1 MPPVPP
7 QRGALPDEHPSLS
20 DQDVGLLYQIITRAE
35 QKPDVERLPFRA
47 LFAAYDEVVA
57 EHGVDVDQ
65 GQVCMRFLF
74 KMGNKGLRGKSIFE
88 KFENLLREMDIVLE
102 YDSDSDADETRG
114 HYPSHVSHLG
124 DGEQGRTTGRGTFQ
138 REETGHRARRRRAS
152 FNSMYDVGD
161 DPTQRSI
168 AWRPSSRSSMSRLQV
183 GKPDFSGTGTPSR
196 RGSGRG
202 GKRADSPNR
211 TQLLA
216 QFLEAG
222 RRLMGLSPLKT
233 ETRRQD
239 KAPLTNGEPVKSGHS
254 RKASNGKTRPSPA
267 RSHRRSLSREF
278 DEDEEFLHG
287 ANRDDDDDDSIER
300 AAVPPEMIYRPS
312 LSDLLRDASTFN
324 LYRQR
329 AIARRIL
336 TQWLKKA
343 VQMQQTHRDME
354 TVAINRDRFTLLRQ
368 AFDLWRG
375 ILHGRRQVAH
385 TERFFRHLEKRAER
399 ARDLYLMTKAFT
411 HWAQVAADQRSRTS
425 AARQHILS
433 VKYFNAWREITAV
446 NELKAQRFG
455 IRKPFYLWKKKTQ
468 QIPVNEAAAVA
479 TYNRNLTKKLY
490 WRWFWEACDR
500 RAQHWHDY
508 RLKRRSL
515 LCWLRSIRTQGER
528 EHEIDIRNE
537 HFLLGASMRV
547 WSQELRIV
555 LDAQE
560 EADSIYRKKLLRI
573 NFDEWRIQA
582 RLAPAASQVSDM
594 VNSRIVQAAFEQW
607 VLRFRMIG
615 QARGVDRFRLLRNTW
630 TAWNDRL
637 RCQALSA
644 RIEERLKMETLYKWV
659 LAERYR
665 LMRRIREQ
673 RVMRETFTIFMTN
686 AVGLSSQLLV
696 QEEEYRARRARE
708 MLRSKLACWREQ
720 LARQRQRESVALEFY
735 APRLEQASLAIWS
748 SKVRE
753 MRKMEG
759 WARDARFYF
768 LVTKSIRKWHA
779 ATLDSAKR
787 RRQEAYARTRRKIKI
802 NMAHNALTS
811 WRSKTENIIRMERQ
825 AAEFHRTKVLK
836 TASELFSRWHHKA
849 AKRTRDCH
857 DADVFY
863 YRQLAY
869 DKLARWVDLFNH
881 TRGLEEQA
889 IHFYRLHVSGVAA
902 AQLRKLSLRVF
913 QVRNGA
919 ETADAMNERLLKKH
933 FRTMFWHWVRQT
945 RAVLEERQLTGTTAT
960 ESNDQ
965 GAEET
970 KETTAAPTADSWFDM
985 QNAFDFS
992 ELVTVPELPPTTPTA
1007 TPGYLNSPSKRA
1019 ARARQLAQIS
1029 TTPATPLYT
1038 PFASRLRAELA
1049 GERQTTGRRGG
1060 IGRGTSFGAS
1070 VRFVDQ
1076 VPESPS
1082 DGRRSIN
1089 RRT

>member
-1 MPPVPP
+1 
-7 QRGALPDEHPSLS
+7 
-20 DQDVGLLYQIITRAE
+20 
-35 QKPDVERLPFRA
+35 
-47 LFAAYDEVVA
+47 
-57 EHGVDVDQ
+57 
-65 GQVCMRFLF
+65 
-74 KMGNKGLRGKSIFE
+74 
-88 KFENLLREMDIVLE
+88 
-102 YDSDSDADETRG
+102 
-114 HYPSHVSHLG
+114 
-124 DGEQGRTTGRGTFQ
+124 
-138 REETGHRARRRRAS
+138 
-152 FNSMYDVGD
+152 MYDVGD

-183 GKPDFSGTGTPSR
+183 GKPDFPGTRTPSR
-196 RGSGRG
+196 RVSGNK
-202 GKRADSPNR
+202 KRAGSPNR

-239 KAPLTNGEPVKSGHS
+239 KAPLTNGEHVKSG
-254 RKASNGKTRPSPA
+254 RGQNANNGKTRPSPSRTHH
-267 RSHRRSLSREF
+267 RSFSGDS
-278 DEDEEFLHG
+278 DEDEEFLQA
-287 ANRDDDDDDSIER
+287 ANSDDDSIER
-300 AAVPPEMIYRPS
+300 EDIPPEIIYRPS

-324 LYRQR
+324 MYRQR

-375 ILHGRRQVAH
+375 ILHGRRQIAQ
-385 TERFFRHLEKRAER
+385 TERFFKHLEKRAER

-411 HWAQVAADQRSRTS
+411 HWAQVASDQRSRTS

-433 VKYFNAWREITAV
+433 IKYFNAWREITAV
-446 NELKAQRFG
+446 NELKAQRFA
-455 IRKPFYLWKKKTQ
+455 IRKPFNLWKKKTQ
-468 QIPVNEAAAVA
+468 QIPVNEATAVA

-490 WRWFWEACDR
+490 WRWFWEACDQ

-537 HFLLGASMRV
+537 HFLLGSSMRV

-560 EADSIYRKKLLRI
+560 EADSIYGKKLLRT

-582 RLAPAASQVSDM
+582 RLAPAANRVSDM
-594 VNSRIVQAAFEQW
+594 VNSRIVQTAFGQW

-615 QARGVDRFRLLRNTW
+615 QAREVDRFRLLRNTW

-637 RCQALSA
+637 RCHALSA

-659 LAERYR
+659 MIERCR
-665 LMRRIREQ
+665 LMQRIREQ
-673 RVMRETFTIFMTN
+673 RIMREAFTMFVTN

-720 LARQRQRESVALEFY
+720 LALQRQREYIALEFY
-735 APRLEQASLAIWS
+735 APRLEQESLAIWS
-748 SKVRE
+748 SKAQEVK
-753 MRKMEG
+753 KMEG

-768 LVTKSIRKWHA
+768 LMTKSIKKWHA

-802 NMAHNALTS
+802 NLASNALTS
-811 WRSKTENIIRMERQ
+811 WRSKTEHIVDMERQ
-825 AAEFHRTKVLK
+825 AAEFHRTKTLK
-836 TASELFSRWHHKA
+836 TVSELFNRWHQKA
-849 AKRTRDCH
+849 AKRTQDCR

-869 DKLARWVDLFNH
+869 NKLARWVDLFNN

-889 IHFYRLHVSGVAA
+889 MQFYRLHVSGVAA
-902 AQLRKLSLRVF
+902 AQLRKLSLRIF
-913 QVRNGA
+913 QIRNGL

-933 FRTMFWHWVRQT
+933 FRNMFWHWVRKT
-945 RAVLEERQLTGTTAT
+945 RAVQEERNLTGTTAT
-960 ESNDQ
+960 ETNDLR
-965 GAEET
+965 AEET
-970 KETTAAPTADSWFDM
+970 NDTTAATTFDPWLEM
-985 QNAFDFS
+985 ENAFDFS

-1060 IGRGTSFGAS
+1060 LGRGTTLGAS

-1076 VPESPS
+1076 VPESPT
-1082 DGRRSIN
+1082 DGRRSTN
-1089 RRT
+1089 RRG